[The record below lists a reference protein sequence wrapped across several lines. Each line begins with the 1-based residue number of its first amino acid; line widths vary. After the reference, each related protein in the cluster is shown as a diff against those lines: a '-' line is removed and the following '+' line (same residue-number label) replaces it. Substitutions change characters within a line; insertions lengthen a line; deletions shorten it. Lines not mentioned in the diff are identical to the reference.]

1 MKGKLEITKTGWVVK
16 YNAASTENI
25 KSPSVLTNANNWMSL
40 KLHPDDVTSFMS
52 IHVGLYN
59 GMQVDFERIELCDFN
74 FTSRC
79 TKGRCDCK
87 IVAKLTHKLVNPS
100 KTWEDVHKEYLK
112 YQEEQLAKPQGAS
125 DLKVFWYWLELN
137 YKIPEKK

>member
-59 GMQVDFERIELCDFN
+59 G
-74 FTSRC
+74 RC